1 MPRCTRFPSR
11 MIVCMQSPPAPGC
24 HLRACSW
31 LLMPGTISHESP
43 ASWLL
48 NNDAGSTPHQRAFL
62 SLPASSD
69 QMLASA
75 RPSSLGNDGAD
86 LVSLKVLPR
95 SVERSTF
102 MPKNGLQLE
111 AYSRGVP
118 RLSIS
123 VAYTG
128 TPGPKGPRSA
138 KLRLGFA
145 ASATNTPFLVPI
157 VRMTRS
163 A

>member
-1 MPRCTRFPSR
+1 
-11 MIVCMQSPPAPGC
+11 
-24 HLRACSW
+24 
-31 LLMPGTISHESP
+31 
-43 ASWLL
+43 
-48 NNDAGSTPHQRAFL
+48 
-62 SLPASSD
+62 
-69 QMLASA
+69 MLASA

-138 KLRLGFA
+138 KLPLALA

-163 A
+163 ATSTSRDRRQDGDHVPRRQRRIDPVEVAYIVRVHEHVQVPAQRTRF